1 MVGRSYKR
9 AVISLLSLILIAS
22 LGTGNGASQ
31 AAPKEDEIPKVR
43 LENVT
48 FRVRETE
55 STPTPLRILEVYVE
69 ILNPSQRLTAPP
81 NSIKAV
87 VVPGEVKSFGEEL
100 ADAFAPPPGEV
111 VLDLPLPPE
120 TRQTLIIGF
129 SLPKQKL
136 ESITF
141 EVQLNPPEGE
151 TKVVTWEEK

>member
-1 MVGRSYKR
+1 MGRSWTKS
-9 AVISLLSLILIAS
+9 VVSLLSLILIAS

-31 AAPKEDEIPKVR
+31 PAPKEDEIPKVR

-55 STPTPLRILEVYVE
+55 AAPAPLRILEVYVE

-87 VVPGEVKSFGEEL
+87 VVPGEVKSFDEKL
-100 ADAFAPPPGEV
+100 ADGFAPPPGEV
-111 VLDLPLPPE
+111 ILNLPLPPE
-120 TRQTLIIGF
+120 ARQTLIVGF
-129 SLPKQKL
+129 LLPKQKL